1 MTKCKCRRLCIHE
14 EQAVLFF
21 VVVFYDSIVSEHG
34 KSKQEQHPDIVQS
47 VCEKAVFFY
56 LKAQAVFEIKPKINS
71 SKSLTIYTFAL
82 RKQYPNEEF
91 PVSFGGSGATLAK
104 TEHFL
109 PN

>member
-14 EQAVLFF
+14 KQAVLFF

-47 VCEKAVFFY
+47 ICEKAVFFY

-71 SKSLTIYTFAL
+71 SIVKEFNYIHIRFAETIS
-82 RKQYPNEEF
+82 K
-91 PVSFGGSGATLAK
+91 
-104 TEHFL
+104 
-109 PN
+109 